1 MKVKMKFLLSYFSLD
16 FKNCAFKKVAVNCRQ
31 DLINVGVELFT
42 TYLDKTELVL
52 LKVH

>member
-1 MKVKMKFLLSYFSLD
+1 MKFLLSYFSLD

-31 DLINVGVELFT
+31 DLINIGVEQN
-42 TYLDKTELVL
+42 LDKTELVL